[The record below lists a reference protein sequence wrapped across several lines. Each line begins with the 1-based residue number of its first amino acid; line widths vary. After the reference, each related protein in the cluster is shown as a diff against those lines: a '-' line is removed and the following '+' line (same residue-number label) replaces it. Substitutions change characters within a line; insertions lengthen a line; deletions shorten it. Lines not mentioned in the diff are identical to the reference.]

1 MKIAVIRIRG
11 LVGVRKQIKDTLDK
25 LRLRRKFVCVVVDN
39 KPEIMGMIKKAENYI
54 TYGPIEKETLKLLI
68 RERGRYPGN
77 KQLTIGGK
85 QLDSFV
91 EEFFEGKKTLQDLGI
106 KPFFRLHPPR
116 GGFKK
121 SIKLMYP
128 KGVLGYNPK
137 INELIKRML

>member
-25 LRLRRKFVCVVVDN
+25 LRLRRKFVCVVVDD
-39 KPEIMGMIKKAENYI
+39 KPEIMGMIKKAENYVA
-54 TYGPIEKETLKLLI
+54 YGPIEKETLKLLI

-77 KQLTIGGK
+77 KRLTIGGK

-91 EEFFEGKKTLQDLGI
+91 EEFLEGKKTLQDLGI
-106 KPFFRLHPPR
+106 KPFFRLSPPK

-137 INELIKRML
+137 INELIKRMI